1 MKSDA
6 IIYVA
11 KIVGIIAIIF
21 FIQSYEMKKLEL
33 DNNEVKNTSVI
44 KQIEREHNKFVLDSI
59 KLTRD

>member
-1 MKSDA
+1 
-6 IIYVA
+6 
-11 KIVGIIAIIF
+11 
-21 FIQSYEMKKLEL
+21 MKKLEL

>member
-21 FIQSYEMKKLEL
+21 FIWSYEMKKLEL